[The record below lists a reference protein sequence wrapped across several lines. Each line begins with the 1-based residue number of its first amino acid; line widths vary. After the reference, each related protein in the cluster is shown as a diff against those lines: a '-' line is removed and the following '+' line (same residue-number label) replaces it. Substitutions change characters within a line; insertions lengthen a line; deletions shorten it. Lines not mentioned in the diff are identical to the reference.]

1 MDTKF
6 VAESLVAIAS

>member
-6 VAESLVAIAS
+6 VVYQT